1 MDSLYS
7 AERDLDRLE
16 AKTVQAFDRNS
27 AYRVCMDLVALSR
40 SYRNRTEAVA
50 RHSPATPR
58 DHHFVVRPVGSCCVG
73 FVGSCIGST
82 HPCCIGSTHPCCIG
96 STHPCCIG
104 SVHPCHIQSTHP
116 YHIQS
121 TPTHTQPLRGLPSLI
136 LPRHHFPPLARPPRG
151 GNDAGVAPVR
161 TLRHTVE
168 LRSSRRALL
177 APAGHAR
184 HSPLPVDLPH
194 TVHAGR
200 RDGAIPRSASS
211 RFSLRFSSPSR
222 LPVVT

>member
-82 HPCCIGSTHPCCIG
+82 HPCH
-96 STHPCCIG
+96 IG
-104 SVHPCHIQSTHP
+104 SVHPC
-116 YHIQS
+116 HIQS
-121 TPTHTQPLRGLPSLI
+121 TPTHTQPLRGLRSLI
-136 LPRHHFPPLARPPRG
+136 LPRHHSPSLARPPRG

>member
-73 FVGSCIGST
+73 FVGS
-82 HPCCIGSTHPCCIG
+82 CIG

>member
-16 AKTVQAFDRNS
+16 AKTVQTFDRNS

-82 HPCCIGSTHPCCIG
+82 HPCH
-96 STHPCCIG
+96 IG
-104 SVHPCHIQSTHP
+104 SVHPCHIQST
-116 YHIQS
+116 
-121 TPTHTQPLRGLPSLI
+121 PTHTQPLCGLRSLI

>member
-16 AKTVQAFDRNS
+16 AKTVQTFDRNS

-40 SYRNRTEAVA
+40 SYRNRAEAVA

-82 HPCCIGSTHPCCIG
+82 HPCH
-96 STHPCCIG
+96 IG
-104 SVHPCHIQSTHP
+104 SVHPC
-116 YHIQS
+116 HIQS
-121 TPTHTQPLRGLPSLI
+121 TPTHTQPLRGLRSLI

>member
-82 HPCCIGSTHPCCIG
+82 HPCCIGS
-96 STHPCCIG
+96 
-104 SVHPCHIQSTHP
+104 VHPCHIQSTHP

-121 TPTHTQPLRGLPSLI
+121 TPTHTQPLRGLRSLI